1 MNTQTIAGPMTPTAV
16 IAVNKSRIKLYN
28 KNTDSPTYYLQKGQ
42 EFEIELFNPTQE
54 TILAKIILNNKPLSQ
69 GGLVLRPGE
78 RVFVERYLDVPKK
91 FLFDTYEVSD
101 SAEVQ
106 KAIEKNGDF
115 KVQFFKERITPIINL
130 LSINTGTA
138 TFRTLGNITN
148 TNCTYTTTSLGNNV
162 TSTSTSNPK
171 FETIDSAPDV
181 KYRGIVNTS
190 NSTTIAGGASGNI
203 STSSTN
209 FCNTSATMD
218 WMQQEMER
226 TLDIPQNK
234 KQLLSR
240 SASPKKTVE
249 TGRVEKGSDSDQKIK
264 QVQMDFQSFAFHTV
278 EAKLLPIS
286 QKISTTKDLNVRQY
300 CTNCGHKAS
309 KGDKFCSSC
318 GTKM

>member
-1 MNTQTIAGPMTPTAV
+1 MTPTAV

-101 SAEVQ
+101 SKEVQ

-115 KVQFFKERITPIINL
+115 KVQFFKEQIRNTIN
-130 LSINTGTA
+130 INTGT
-138 TFRTLGNITN
+138 FRGFTTINNLVNGNCTYSTTTLGN
-148 TNCTYTTTSLGNNV
+148 TSLGIST
-162 TSTSTSNPK
+162 TSTANMN
-171 FETIDSAPDV
+171 TIDSAPDV
-181 KYRGIVNTS
+181 RYRGIVNTS
-190 NSTTIAGGASGNI
+190 NSAPIVGGASGNI

-209 FCNTSATMD
+209 FCNTSASMD

-234 KQLLSR
+234 KQILAR

-264 QVQMDFQSFAFHTV
+264 QVQMDFSPFAFHTV

-286 QKISTTKDLNVRQY
+286 QKISTSKDLNVRQY